1 MVYIHICFLSEH
13 ALIQFLCNCAVILC
27 LLSFN
32 SHFVFRI
39 LVPPR
44 FNPKLVY
51 LSYHIVCFSYLRIF
65 LFLFFQRWQYMY
77 IFVPLF
83 NYEFPVRSARRRR
96 QNLWNVCH
104 KNFAKNAS
112 DAYRGFFR
120 PALKSEKFVMPAGSP
135 LALTHQYTHT
145 AGNTFFTW

>member
-1 MVYIHICFLSEH
+1 
-13 ALIQFLCNCAVILC
+13 
-27 LLSFN
+27 
-32 SHFVFRI
+32 
-39 LVPPR
+39 
-44 FNPKLVY
+44 
-51 LSYHIVCFSYLRIF
+51 
-65 LFLFFQRWQYMY
+65 MY

-135 LALTHQYTHT
+135 LALTHTQRETLFSHGSVNKKKIWRKYDK
-145 AGNTFFTW
+145 